1 MKTRWL
7 MLLGVALMSYVAG
20 AIAPVAFTQSAKAPK
35 YVAVGYMKVPSGKEQ
50 TYLELERD
58 VWKPI
63 HRKLIE
69 SGRQRSWT
77 LYSALS
83 AGTDDPY
90 NFVTVQ
96 ELDSLDQYYGTDYAK
111 ATGEAHPGRTAESIF
126 EQTFKARDMV
136 AVKLMQRIDHVE

>member
-1 MKTRWL
+1 MKTRWPV
-7 MLLGVALMSYVAG
+7 LLGVALVSYLAG

-50 TYLELERD
+50 AYLETERGL
-58 VWKPI
+58 WKPI

-69 SGRQRSWT
+69 NGGQRSWT
-77 LYSALS
+77 LYGVLS
-83 AGTDDPY
+83 AGTDDEY

-111 ATGEAHPGRTAESIF
+111 ATSETHPGRTAESIF
-126 EQTFKARDMV
+126 EQTYKARDMV
-136 AVKLMQRIDHVE
+136 AVKLMQRLDHVE